1 MYLISFKD
9 MIKKNK
15 KSVIGFID
23 RDKPITWIVAIIIA
37 MLILPLTVTLILYY
51 GMQ

>member
-1 MYLISFKD
+1 MV
-9 MIKKNK
+9 KNK
-15 KSVIGFID
+15 KRLVFGLID

-37 MLILPLTVTLILYY
+37 MLVLPLTVTFILYY

>member
-1 MYLISFKD
+1 MT
-9 MIKKNK
+9 KNNK
-15 KSVIGFID
+15 RLVLGLID

-37 MLILPLTVTLILYY
+37 MLALPLIVTFVLYY